1 MRMKT
6 NIIRAAILLVPLI
19 LGSCIMERSTYRND
33 WGWQKGA
40 EKYHVPAEVSS
51 RHYQ

>member
-1 MRMKT
+1 MRMKAT
-6 NIIRAAILLVPLI
+6 IRIALLLVPMLI
-19 LGSCIMERSTYRND
+19 SSCIWERSTYRND